1 MVNITGKIK
10 NPILSESIIRS
21 SVHRYQ
27 KKKCSTLSDIQ
38 QTAKMSLTN
47 LSIFGRDEI

>member
-10 NPILSESIIRS
+10 NPILSESKIRS
-21 SVHRYQ
+21 PVHRY